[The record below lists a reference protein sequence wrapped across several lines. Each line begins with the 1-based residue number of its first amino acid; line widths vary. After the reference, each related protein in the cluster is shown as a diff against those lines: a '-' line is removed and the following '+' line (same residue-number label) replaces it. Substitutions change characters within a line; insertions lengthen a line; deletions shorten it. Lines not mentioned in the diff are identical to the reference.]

1 MTVRGAECGI
11 YSQQQLQHKSIARLK
26 QIYSEIGCTVEV
38 SDKRCKDS
46 WIRAIADYQSAHPE
60 KFITPASIPLTPI
73 EISFYDHEYYAGDKL
88 IAAIRYD
95 NDLTRPW
102 VVMVNNKEVHRAST
116 NILCHHYICSHY
128 KDGTLPVQEEAGGQ
142 GAGCKGERFSPMHP
156 APCSL
161 SSSPTENAIM
171 AEIFN
176 ECEKYGFE
184 ILHDGIYNNEVKL
197 GEVGCTDGSWWVVGA
212 AEQERV
218 ACQSALVAVWRLA
231 VAQTQLLNRRFEML
245 TPMDGSSYGSINELL
260 N

>member
-1 MTVRGAECGI
+1 MTHTI
-11 YSQQQLQHKSIARLK
+11 YTFQRLQHKSIARLK
-26 QIYSEIGCTVEV
+26 QIYSEIACTVEV
-38 SDKRCKDS
+38 IDKRCKDA
-46 WIRAIADYQSAHPE
+46 WITAIADYQSAHPE
-60 KFITPASIPLTPI
+60 QFITPASIPLTPI
-73 EISFYDHEYYAGDKL
+73 EISFYNHEYYAGDKL
-88 IAAIRYD
+88 IAAIHYD
-95 NDLTRPW
+95 DDLTRPW

-128 KDGTLPVQEEAGGQ
+128 KDGSLPVQEQNATDT
-142 GAGCKGERFSPMHP
+142 
-156 APCSL
+156 PC
-161 SSSPTENAIM
+161 PTENAIM

-184 ILHDGIYNNEVKL
+184 ILHDGIYNNDVKL

-231 VAQTQLLNRRFEML
+231 VAQTPRHTELLNRRFEML
-245 TPMDGSSYGSINELL
+245 TPMNSSIYGSISEFL

>member
-1 MTVRGAECGI
+1 MAHPTYTTQR
-11 YSQQQLQHKSIARLK
+11 LQHKSIARLK
-26 QIYSEIGCTVEV
+26 QIYSEIACTVEV
-38 SDKRCKDS
+38 TDKRCKDS
-46 WIRAIADYQSAHPE
+46 WISAIIAHQSAHPE
-60 KFITPASIPLTPI
+60 QFITPASIPLTPI

-88 IAAIRYD
+88 IAAIHYD
-95 NDLTRPW
+95 DDLTRPW
-102 VVMVNNKEVHRAST
+102 VVMVNNKEVHRAAT
-116 NILCHHYICSHY
+116 VMLCDRYICSHY
-128 KDGTLPVQEEAGGQ
+128 KDGSLPVQEEAGGQ
-142 GAGCKGERFSPMHP
+142 GAGCMGEEISPLHP

-161 SSSPTENAIM
+161 SSSPTENAIK

-184 ILHDGIYNNEVKL
+184 ILHDGIYNNDVKL

-231 VAQTQLLNRRFEML
+231 VAQTQSLNRRFEML